1 MNRGIFLLLGTNKG
15 ARINNL
21 EQAAVA
27 IELLPARIVKKSS
40 IYCTA
45 AWGKT
50 DQEDFYNQVIEI
62 EIGTELNPH
71 ALLAALQNIE
81 VDMGRV
87 RAEKWGPRI
96 IDIDILFFGN
106 LVVHKQVLT
115 IPHPGIPDRKF
126 TLVPLN
132 EIAPDFEHPTLKKTT
147 KKLLDECSDP
157 LQVTLL
163 S

>member
-1 MNRGIFLLLGTNKG
+1 MNRGIFLLLGTNNG

-27 IELLPARIVKKSS
+27 IELLPARILNKSS

-62 EIGTELNPH
+62 ETELNPH
-71 ALLAALQNIE
+71 TLLADLQNIE
-81 VDMGRV
+81 LAMGRV
-87 RAEKWGPRI
+87 RVEKWGPRI
-96 IDIDILFFGN
+96 IDIDILFYGD
-106 LVVHKQVLT
+106 LVVHNEVLT

-132 EIAPDFEHPTLKKTT
+132 EIAPDFEHPTLKKTVQ
-147 KKLLDECSDP
+147 KLLHECSDP
-157 LQVTLL
+157 LEVTLL

>member
-1 MNRGIFLLLGTNKG
+1 MFVNVSCN
-15 ARINNL
+15 
-21 EQAAVA
+21 EQGYFFAF
-27 IELLPARIVKKSS
+27 R
-40 IYCTA
+40 
-45 AWGKT
+45 
-50 DQEDFYNQVIEI
+50 
-62 EIGTELNPH
+62 
-71 ALLAALQNIE
+71 NIE